1 MRIICIS
8 NHKGGVGKTTASRN
22 IAGALAR
29 KFPNQK
35 ILLID
40 ADPQENLSMALK
52 TSPEAEADMAVNNIY
67 QAITGRIKIRPMALS
82 ENVDLIPASL
92 DMTAGEFEFAG
103 VPGREYLLKDMLEPF
118 LNKYAYC
125 VIDTP
130 PSLGLFTQNAL
141 GIAHH
146 IIVPVGADLYS
157 LKGLNTLMNAVGRM
171 KKYINKELLIGGI
184 FFNRVSSST
193 QMFQV
198 SQEWMKDNYPEYMM
212 DTYIRSN
219 TDLTKAAT
227 EGLDIFEYNDKCNGA
242 KDYEALVDEYL
253 ERNK

>member
-29 KFPNQK
+29 KFANK
-35 ILLID
+35 KVLLID

-52 TSPEAEADMAVNNIY
+52 TSPEAEAEMAVNNVY
-67 QAITGRIKIRPMALS
+67 QSITGRHEIHPMPLS
-82 ENVDLIPASL
+82 DNIDLIPASL
-92 DMTAGEFEFAG
+92 DMTAGEFELAG
-103 VPGREYLLKDMLEPF
+103 VPGREYFFKDMLAPF
-118 LNKYAYC
+118 QDEYAYC

-141 GIAHH
+141 AIAHH

-157 LKGLNTLMNAVGRM
+157 LKGLNTLMNAVARM
-171 KKYINKELLIGGI
+171 KKYINKDLSIGGI
-184 FFNRVSSST
+184 FFNRVSPTT

-198 SQEWMKDNYPEYMM
+198 SLEWMKEYYPEYLM
-212 DTYIRSN
+212 DTFIRAN
-219 TDLTKAAT
+219 TDLTKATT
-227 EGLDIFEYNDKCNGA
+227 EGSDIFEYNEKCNGA
-242 KDYEALVDEYL
+242 IDYEALVNEYL
-253 ERNK
+253 EKNK